1 MNLHSK
7 KIILVA
13 NSNAVFNINGVIN
26 DQDIVVRFNSPDQQK
41 IEMTGGRTDILFLA
55 NTVDLM
61 EKRLKNK
68 EFNDFIDTL
77 EKTTVLFPFEDDL
90 INKINPIGKVSYRK
104 LFIKFKKYI
113 KNSDNRKYINYFF
126 DKNIKVDVID
136 QSYYWIAK
144 DSMDKDS
151 LSILTTGFIAIF
163 YFLNNEE
170 YRDYDICLCGFTF
183 QGWSGHDWE
192 QEKKCVLDLIANKK
206 VHILERDNQ
215 SS

>member
-41 IEMTGGRTDILFLA
+41 IEMTGSRTDLLFLA

-68 EFNDFIDTL
+68 EFNNFVETL

-104 LFIKFKKYI
+104 FFIKFKKYI
-113 KNSDNRKYINYFF
+113 KNSDNEKYINYFF

-136 QSYYWIAK
+136 QSYYWTAK
-144 DSMDKDS
+144 DSIDKDS

-170 YRDYDICLCGFTF
+170 YRDYDIYLCGFTF

-206 VHILERDNQ
+206 VYILERANTK
-215 SS
+215 